1 MMMNPQPLPP
11 LLQSVNGPYLAVM
24 AQEVND
30 ERTALV
36 EAAEEG
42 DMVRVAA
49 MLCMEQEQGAMGLM
63 TEEVMEE
70 QRRRL
75 IDGRMGEDGLWTPM
89 MAAAS
94 TGQVRSLV
102 YAILLNRHGSASP
115 TVL

>member
-1 MMMNPQPLPP
+1 
-11 LLQSVNGPYLAVM
+11 M

-63 TEEVMEE
+63 TEEEMEE

-75 IDGRMGEDGLWTPM
+75 VDGRTGEDGLWTPM

-94 TGQVRSLV
+94 TGQVRKP
-102 YAILLNRHGSASP
+102 YSALTSHFSP
-115 TVL
+115 PHTPTPIYPVR